1 MTNLPAEDL
10 DHVLAHTAGLWEELR
25 GGRLFITG
33 GTGFF
38 GCWLLESFAWA
49 NDRLGLSAEAVVL
62 TRRPAAFAEKAPHL
76 AAHAAVKLHV
86 GDVRDFAFPAGRF
99 SHVIHAAT
107 DSDAPQLGED
117 PLRLLDTAVQ
127 GTRRTLE
134 FARACGAG
142 KFLLTSSGAVYGR
155 QPPGLS
161 HVPEDYAGGPDPT
174 DPRSAYG
181 EGKRLAELLC
191 TLFTRDG
198 PECKIAR
205 CFAFVGPHL
214 PLDLHFAIGNFVRD
228 ALAGG
233 PIRVNGDGTPYRSY
247 LYAADLAAW
256 LWTILYRGAPA
267 RPYNVGSDAAL
278 DIAAVAA
285 AVAGEFH
292 PRPEVVVAKPRTPGR
307 PAERYVPDVQR
318 VTSELDLRAWVSLPE
333 AIRRTIRW
341 HTRFRSPRAV

>member
-1 MTNLPAEDL
+1 MGGSRVRED
-10 DHVLAHTAGLWEELR
+10 E
-25 GGRLFITG
+25 
-33 GTGFF
+33 
-38 GCWLLESFAWA
+38 
-49 NDRLGLSAEAVVL
+49 
-62 TRRPAAFAEKAPHL
+62 PAA
-76 AAHAAVKLHV
+76 
-86 GDVRDFAFPAGRF
+86 PAGDD
-99 SHVIHAAT
+99 VI
-107 DSDAPQLGED
+107 
-117 PLRLLDTAVQ
+117 AVAK
-127 GTRRTLE
+127 GM
-134 FARACGAG
+134 A
-142 KFLLTSSGAVYGR
+142 GR
-155 QPPGLS
+155 QPAGLS

-256 LWTILYRGAPA
+256 LWTVLFRGAPA

-278 DIAAVAA
+278 DIATVAA
-285 AVAGEFH
+285 AVAAEFH

-307 PAERYVPDVQR
+307 LAERYVPDVQR
-318 VTSELDLRAWVSLPE
+318 VTSELGLRAWVSLPE